1 MLFIDGDKLQAG
13 LLDLQFPIQDQDTI
27 LDLMDKCI
35 VQSDEAAATIK
46 EMEGKT
52 P

>member
-1 MLFIDGDKLQAG
+1 MLIIDGNKLQIG
-13 LLDLQFPIQDQDTI
+13 LLDLQFPIQDQDAI

-35 VQSDEAAATIK
+35 IQSDEAAAVIK
-46 EMEGKT
+46 NGGKE